1 MSLASA
7 KTIGEEGRYEEEPG
21 GTVADDDISRSA
33 KELRRARIAKP
44 ILIIGLLF
52 LIVGISGVFW
62 LSLPRSGTVLL
73 TEETY
78 VRLDGRYFGH
88 ISGHYSSSRDASLG
102 FVIWDKH
109 DWDFRSPEH
118 ILVSYSNHG
127 ELTEFSAKLPASE
140 AYYLYFFVITP
151 LPNQT
156 YSQGYGPVDVEV
168 HWNIWG
174 PTVDYSGAC
183 SVLFLLGAVFVL
195 YGDYA
200 GLKLT
205 VKKKREG
212 V

>member
-1 MSLASA
+1 ME
-7 KTIGEEGRYEEEPG
+7 KTIEEERRYEEEPG

-33 KELRRARIAKP
+33 KELRRSRIAKP
-44 ILIIGLLF
+44 ILIIGLL
-52 LIVGISGVFW
+52 LLAVGISGVFW
-62 LSLPRSGTVLL
+62 LSLPRSGTTLL

-88 ISGHYSSSRDASLG
+88 ISGDYSSSRDASLG
-102 FVIWDKH
+102 FVIWDQH

-140 AYYLYFFVITP
+140 AYYLYFFYITP

-174 PTVDYSGAC
+174 PTVDYSLAYSA
-183 SVLFLLGAVFVL
+183 SVWLGVAFVL
-195 YGDYA
+195 YGNHA
-200 GLKLT
+200 GLKLA
-205 VKKKREG
+205 VKMKREG